1 MPESVHFHSEGL
13 RLAADL
19 YLPASTRHSKSGRRH
34 PAIVLCHGFGGL
46 RKFWFPEFAAFFTAA
61 GYAVFA
67 FDHRGTGDSEGPR
80 LRLIPIEQVADIQ
93 AAVTFLETRPDIDAA
108 RIALY
113 GISYGGANAAYA
125 AAIDPRIAAMAC
137 VVGYGDGERWLR
149 SLRREYEWIDF
160 QKRLAE
166 DRRRRALTGAS
177 ELVDTSEVLI
187 RDPEALEHEAE
198 ARVRHPDRVTQV
210 TLDTAEGIIAFK
222 PEAIVAR
229 IAPRASLFIGVEED
243 RLVPTRETL
252 ALYENA
258 HEPKALHLFPAIGHH
273 AVYYGDN
280 LPKLLGLGLDWFDR
294 YLK

>member
-1 MPESVHFHSEGL
+1 MPESVSFHSESL
-13 RLAADL
+13 RLAGDL
-19 YLPASTRHSKSGRRH
+19 YLPRAGKRSQSGRRH

-61 GYAVFA
+61 GYAVLA
-67 FDHRGTGDSEGPR
+67 FDHRGTGDSQGTP
-80 LRLIPIEQVADIQ
+80 LRLIPTEQVADTQ
-93 AAVTFLETRPDIDAA
+93 AAVTFLETRPEIDAA

-113 GISYGGANAAYA
+113 GISYGGANAAYT
-125 AAIDPRIAAMAC
+125 AAIDRRIQAMVC

-160 QKRLAE
+160 QKRLTE

-177 ELVDTSEVLI
+177 QLVDTSEVLI
-187 RDPEALEHEAE
+187 RDPEALEHEAA
-198 ARVRHPDRVTQV
+198 ARAQHPDRVTQV
-210 TLDTAEGIIAFK
+210 TLDTAEAIIAFK
-222 PEAIVAR
+222 PEAVVAR

-258 HEPKALHLFPAIGHH
+258 REPKAIHLFPAIGHH
-273 AVYYGDN
+273 AVYYVEN